1 MNINKDYTIHEIA
14 AQVEI
19 KLGLAPNFLT
29 QIINEYEQKKKYKI
43 TITSEH
49 KELLDKIN
57 KLLENDK
64 EINDFN
70 VTDLDQH
77 VIDNFNL
84 LKQNLGKLQILILM
98 KKLEKSNNTSDIL
111 VSFIQVLNQKIENVN
126 EILVDQQG
134 GYFKDN
140 IKNNLNYIN
149 YKKLYI
155 KYKYKYYL
163 LKLNK

>member
-1 MNINKDYTIHEIA
+1 MDINKDHTIHEIA
-14 AQVEI
+14 KQVES
-19 KLGLAPNFLT
+19 KLGLKPNFLT
-29 QIINEYEQKKKYKI
+29 QMIDDYEKKKKYKI

-64 EINDFN
+64 EINEFN
-70 VTDLDQH
+70 IEDLDEN
-77 VIDNFNL
+77 VINNFNS

-98 KKLEKSNNTSDIL
+98 KKLEKSNTTSDVL
-111 VSFIQVLNQKIENVN
+111 LSFIQVLNQKIENVN

-134 GYFKDN
+134 GGYSNAD
-140 IKNNLNYIN
+140 LN

-155 KYKYKYYL
+155 KYKYKYCL
-163 LKLNK
+163 LKFNK